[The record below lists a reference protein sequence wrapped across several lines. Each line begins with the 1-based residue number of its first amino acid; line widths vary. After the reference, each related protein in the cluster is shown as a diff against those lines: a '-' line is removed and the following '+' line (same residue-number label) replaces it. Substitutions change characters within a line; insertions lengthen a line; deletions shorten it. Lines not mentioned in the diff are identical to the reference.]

1 MPGRK
6 TPSASPRDNASLI
19 AGGKGDESG
28 DTRFERVRYFA
39 PNRFSLAKAG
49 IPKRGTFLAPD
60 TGTSGDFRMKLLSKI
75 TAIVVLLAGLAAAPA
90 PSRAQDKV
98 SVGVFPVSSS
108 LPYFVA
114 LERGFFKEQNIEP
127 EMTKLMGGPSNV
139 AAMMTNQIEVSAVLV
154 MLEGL
159 NAGVKKPGVAM
170 YISLNSQ
177 TKVWKMEQFVVR
189 NGFPASSIAD
199 LKGAKLMSAPGPA
212 NLNTA
217 KAILAKNGLKE
228 GDYTIDQLDMGQH
241 VNAMTAGTFDGG
253 YTLEPN
259 ASMMIKA
266 GIARSIEAG
275 VISKYILGSEAA
287 DAYAAGCAMTS
298 DFIQKRPDVA
308 KRFAAAWAKAIAFI
322 NANPDEARKHLAKN
336 TFTPD
341 NVVDMVSML
350 GYVMAGD
357 LNPKQLADFQA
368 FADFGTS
375 IGVVPE
381 KVDASKFL
389 QKF

>member
-1 MPGRK
+1 MK
-6 TPSASPRDNASLI
+6 VLKLTICAVAALVLSAATSD
-19 AGGKGDESG
+19 
-28 DTRFERVRYFA
+28 
-39 PNRFSLAKAG
+39 LAW
-49 IPKRGTFLAPD
+49 
-60 TGTSGDFRMKLLSKI
+60 
-75 TAIVVLLAGLAAAPA
+75 
-90 PSRAQDKV
+90 AQDKV

-114 LERGFFKEQNIEP
+114 LERGFFKEENIVP
-127 EMTKLMGGPSNV
+127 EMTKLMGGPPNV

-154 MLEGL
+154 TLEGL
-159 NAGVKKPGVAM
+159 NANVKKPGVAM
-170 YISLNSQ
+170 YIALNSQ

-189 NGFPASSIAD
+189 NGFKAESIAD

-217 KAILAKNGLKE
+217 KAILAKNGLKD

-241 VNAMTAGTFDGG
+241 VNAITAGTFDGG

-266 GIARSIEAG
+266 GVAHSIEAG
-275 VISKYILGSEAA
+275 VISKYILGDETA

-298 DFIQKRPDVA
+298 DFIAKRPDVA
-308 KRFAAAWAKAIAFI
+308 KRFAAAWGKAVDFI
-322 NANPDEARKHLAKN
+322 NKDPGEARKYLAKN
-336 TFTPD
+336 TYTPD

-350 GYVMAGD
+350 GYVMVGDMSPKQIGD
-357 LNPKQLADFQA
+357 LQKLADF
-368 FADFGTS
+368 GNS

-381 KVDASKFL
+381 KLEVTKVL

>member
-1 MPGRK
+1 M
-6 TPSASPRDNASLI
+6 NSL
-19 AGGKGDESG
+19 
-28 DTRFERVRYFA
+28 
-39 PNRFSLAKAG
+39 NRTILAA
-49 IPKRGTFLAPD
+49 LA
-60 TGTSGDFRMKLLSKI
+60 
-75 TAIVVLLAGLAAAPA
+75 LLALGAAAPDRA
-90 PSRAQDKV
+90 TAQDKV

-114 LERGFFKEQNIEP
+114 VERGFFREQNIEP
-127 EMTKLMGGPSNV
+127 EMIKLMGGPPNV
-139 AAMMTNQIEVSAVLV
+139 AAMMTNQIEVSVVLV
-154 MLEGL
+154 TLEGL
-159 NAGVKKPGVAM
+159 NANVKKPGVAM

-189 NGFPASSIAD
+189 NGFKAETIAD

-217 KAILAKNGLKE
+217 KAVLAKNGLKD

-266 GIARSIEAG
+266 GVARSLEAG
-275 VISKYILGSEAA
+275 VISKYILGDEGA
-287 DAYAAGCAMTS
+287 DSYAAGCAMTT
-298 DFIQKRPDVA
+298 DFIQKRPEVA
-308 KRFAAAWAKAIAFI
+308 KRFAAAWSKAIDFI
-322 NANPDEARKHLAKN
+322 NKNPEEARKYLAKN

-357 LNPKQLADFQA
+357 MTPKQIGDLQKLS
-368 FADFGTS
+368 DFGTS

-381 KVDASKFL
+381 KLDVTKVL

>member
-1 MPGRK
+1 MNLMIK
-6 TPSASPRDNASLI
+6 
-19 AGGKGDESG
+19 
-28 DTRFERVRYFA
+28 
-39 PNRFSLAKAG
+39 
-49 IPKRGTFLAPD
+49 
-60 TGTSGDFRMKLLSKI
+60 
-75 TAIVVLLAGLAAAPA
+75 AAALALLTALALPA
-90 PSRAQDKV
+90 QSQAQDKV

-127 EMTKLMGGPSNV
+127 EMTRLMGGPPNV

-154 MLEGL
+154 TLEGL
-159 NAGVKKPGVAM
+159 NANVKKPGVAM
-170 YISLNSQ
+170 YIALNSQ

-189 NGFPASSIAD
+189 NGFPANSIAD

-241 VNAMTAGTFDGG
+241 INAMTAGTFDGG

-266 GIARSIEAG
+266 GVARSLEAG
-275 VISKYILGSEAA
+275 VISKYILGDDKA

-308 KRFAAAWAKAIAFI
+308 QRFAAAWAKAISFI
-322 NANPDEARKHLAKN
+322 NSNPDEARKYLANN
-336 TFTPD
+336 TFTPE

-350 GYVMAGD
+350 GYAMVGD
-357 LNPKQLADFQA
+357 MSRQQLTDLQT
-368 FADFGTS
+368 FADFGSS

-381 KVDASKFL
+381 KVEVTKFL

>member
-1 MPGRK
+1 M
-6 TPSASPRDNASLI
+6 T
-19 AGGKGDESG
+19 
-28 DTRFERVRYFA
+28 
-39 PNRFSLAKAG
+39 KAV
-49 IPKRGTFLAPD
+49 A
-60 TGTSGDFRMKLLSKI
+60 
-75 TAIVVLLAGLAAAPA
+75 AIVLLTGAALLPA
-90 PSRAQDKV
+90 QSKAQDKV
-98 SVGVFPVSSS
+98 SVGVFPISSS

-114 LERGFFKEQNIEP
+114 LDRGFFKEQNIEP

-139 AAMMTNQIEVSAVLV
+139 AAMMTNQIEVSVVLV

-159 NAGVKKPGVAM
+159 NANVKKPGVAM
-170 YISLNSQ
+170 YIGLNSQ

-189 NGFPASSIAD
+189 NGFKAETIAD
-199 LKGAKLMSAPGPA
+199 LKGARLMSAPGPA

-217 KAILAKNGLKE
+217 KAILAKNGLKD

-266 GIARSIEAG
+266 GVARSLEAG
-275 VISKYILGSEAA
+275 VISKYILGSETAN
-287 DAYAAGCAMTS
+287 AYAAGCAMTS
-298 DFIQKRPDVA
+298 DFIQKRPEVA
-308 KRFAAAWAKAIAFI
+308 KRFAAAWAKAVAFI

-341 NVVDMVSML
+341 NVVDMVPML
-350 GYVMAGD
+350 GYVVAGD
-357 LNPKQLADFQA
+357 MSKQQLADLQA

-381 KVDASKFL
+381 KVDVTKFL

>member
-1 MPGRK
+1 MKKPLNLGICAMAALVL
-6 TPSASPRDNASLI
+6 SAIASDR
-19 AGGKGDESG
+19 A
-28 DTRFERVRYFA
+28 V
-39 PNRFSLAKAG
+39 
-49 IPKRGTFLAPD
+49 
-60 TGTSGDFRMKLLSKI
+60 
-75 TAIVVLLAGLAAAPA
+75 
-90 PSRAQDKV
+90 AQDQV
-98 SVGVFPVSSS
+98 SVGVFPISSS

-114 LERGFFKEQNIEP
+114 LERGYFREQNIAP
-127 EMTKLMGGPSNV
+127 EMTKLMGGPPNV

-154 MLEGL
+154 TLEGL
-159 NAGVKKPGVAM
+159 NANVKKPGVAM
-170 YISLNSQ
+170 YISQ

-189 NGFPASSIAD
+189 SGFKAETIAD

-217 KAILAKNGLKE
+217 KAILAKNGLKD

-266 GIARSIEAG
+266 GVARSLEAG
-275 VISKYILGSEAA
+275 VISKYILGDETA

-308 KRFAAAWAKAIAFI
+308 RRFAAAWGKAIDFI
-322 NANPDEARKHLAKN
+322 NKNPDEARKYLAKN

-357 LNPKQLADFQA
+357 MTPKQIGDLQKLADF
-368 FADFGTS
+368 GNS

-381 KVDASKFL
+381 KIDVTKIL

>member
-1 MPGRK
+1 MKSLNLRICAIAMLAL
-6 TPSASPRDNASLI
+6 SAVASDR
-19 AGGKGDESG
+19 A
-28 DTRFERVRYFA
+28 
-39 PNRFSLAKAG
+39 LA
-49 IPKRGTFLAPD
+49 
-60 TGTSGDFRMKLLSKI
+60 
-75 TAIVVLLAGLAAAPA
+75 
-90 PSRAQDKV
+90 QNKV

-108 LPYFVA
+108 LQYFVA

-127 EMTKLMGGPSNV
+127 EMTKLMGGPPNV

-154 MLEGL
+154 TLEGL
-159 NAGVKKPGVAM
+159 NANVKKPGVAM

-189 NGFPASSIAD
+189 NGFKAEAIAD

-217 KAILAKNGLKE
+217 KAILAKNGLKD
-228 GDYTIDQLDMGQH
+228 GDFTIDQLDMGQH

-266 GIARSIEAG
+266 GVARSLEAG
-275 VISKYILGSEAA
+275 VISKYILGDEAA

-298 DFIQKRPDVA
+298 DFIGKRPDVA
-308 KRFAAAWAKAIAFI
+308 KRFAAAWGKAIDFI
-322 NANPDEARKHLAKN
+322 NKNPEEARKYLAKN

-341 NVVDMVSML
+341 NVVDMVPML
-350 GYVMAGD
+350 GYVMVGDMTPKQIGD
-357 LNPKQLADFQA
+357 LQK
-368 FADFGTS
+368 FADFGNS

-381 KVDASKFL
+381 KLDVTKVL

>member
-1 MPGRK
+1 MNKLNR
-6 TPSASPRDNASLI
+6 LI
-19 AGGKGDESG
+19 ACAIAVGMTASG
-28 DTRFERVRYFA
+28 QA
-39 PNRFSLAKAG
+39 L
-49 IPKRGTFLAPD
+49 
-60 TGTSGDFRMKLLSKI
+60 
-75 TAIVVLLAGLAAAPA
+75 
-90 PSRAQDKV
+90 AQDKV

-114 LERGFFKEQNIEP
+114 LEKGFFKEQNIEP
-127 EMTKLMGGPSNV
+127 EMTRLMGGPPNV
-139 AAMMTNQIEVSAVLV
+139 AAMRTNQIEVSAVLV
-154 MLEGL
+154 TLEGL
-159 NAGVKKPGVAM
+159 NANIKKPGVAM
-170 YISLNSQ
+170 YIAVNSQ
-177 TKVWKMEQFVVR
+177 TNVWKMEQFVVR
-189 NGFPASSIAD
+189 NGFKAETIAD
-199 LKGAKLMSAPGPA
+199 LKGAKLLSAPGPA

-217 KAILAKNGLKE
+217 KAVLAKNGLKD

-241 VNAMTAGTFDGG
+241 VNALTAGTFDGG

-266 GIARSIEAG
+266 GVARSLEAG
-275 VISKYILGSEAA
+275 VISKYILGDETA

-308 KRFAAAWAKAIAFI
+308 RRFAAAWGKAIGYI
-322 NANPDEARKHLAKN
+322 NKNPDDARKYLAKN

-357 LNPKQLADFQA
+357 MTAKQVADLQKLADF
-368 FADFGTS
+368 GNS

-381 KVDASKFL
+381 KLDVTKVL

>member
-1 MPGRK
+1 MKFLNWTIGVVAALAL
-6 TPSASPRDNASLI
+6 SATVS
-19 AGGKGDESG
+19 
-28 DTRFERVRYFA
+28 ER
-39 PNRFSLAKAG
+39 
-49 IPKRGTFLAPD
+49 
-60 TGTSGDFRMKLLSKI
+60 
-75 TAIVVLLAGLAAAPA
+75 AI
-90 PSRAQDKV
+90 AQDKV

-114 LERGFFKEQNIEP
+114 VERGFFKDANIEP
-127 EMTKLMGGPSNV
+127 EMTKLMGGPPNV

-154 MLEGL
+154 TLEGL
-159 NAGVKKPGVAM
+159 NANVKKPGVAM

-189 NGFPASSIAD
+189 NGFKAETIAD

-266 GIARSIEAG
+266 GVARSLEAG
-275 VISKYILGSEAA
+275 VISKYILGDEKA

-298 DFIQKRPDVA
+298 DFIARRPDVA
-308 KRFAAAWAKAIAFI
+308 KRFAMAWGKAVDFI
-322 NANPDEARKHLAKN
+322 SKKPDEARKYLAKN

-350 GYVMAGD
+350 GYVMASDMSEKQIGD
-357 LNPKQLADFQA
+357 LQKLADF
-368 FADFGTS
+368 GNS

-381 KVDASKFL
+381 KLDVTKVL

>member
-1 MPGRK
+1 MKSLNLKICALAMLVLSAVAPGR
-6 TPSASPRDNASLI
+6 A
-19 AGGKGDESG
+19 
-28 DTRFERVRYFA
+28 V
-39 PNRFSLAKAG
+39 
-49 IPKRGTFLAPD
+49 
-60 TGTSGDFRMKLLSKI
+60 
-75 TAIVVLLAGLAAAPA
+75 
-90 PSRAQDKV
+90 AQDKV
-98 SVGVFPVSSS
+98 SVGLFPISSS

-127 EMTKLMGGPSNV
+127 EMTKLMGGPPNV
-139 AAMMTNQIEVSAVLV
+139 AAMMTNQIEVSVVLIT
-154 MLEGL
+154 LEGL
-159 NAGVKKPGVAM
+159 NANVKKPGVAR

-189 NGFPASSIAD
+189 NGFKADTIAD

-217 KAILAKNGLKE
+217 KAILAKNGLKD

-241 VNAMTAGTFDGG
+241 INAMTAGTFDGG

-266 GIARSIEAG
+266 GVARSLEAG
-275 VISKYILGSEAA
+275 VISKYILGDEAA
-287 DAYAAGCAMTS
+287 DAYAAGCAMTG

-308 KRFAAAWAKAIAFI
+308 RRFAAAWGKAIDFI
-322 NANPDEARKHLAKN
+322 NKNPDEARKYLAKN

-350 GYVMAGD
+350 GYVMVDDMSPKQIGD
-357 LNPKQLADFQA
+357 LQKLADF
-368 FADFGTS
+368 GNL
-375 IGVVPE
+375 IRIVPE
-381 KVDASKFL
+381 KLDVTKVL

>member
-1 MPGRK
+1 MNWLNLRIC
-6 TPSASPRDNASLI
+6 AVA
-19 AGGKGDESG
+19 A
-28 DTRFERVRYFA
+28 
-39 PNRFSLAKAG
+39 LALGA
-49 IPKRGTFLAPD
+49 TAPD
-60 TGTSGDFRMKLLSKI
+60 RAL
-75 TAIVVLLAGLAAAPA
+75 
-90 PSRAQDKV
+90 AQDKV

-114 LERGFFKEQNIEP
+114 LERGFFREQGIEP
-127 EMTKLMGGPSNV
+127 EMTKLMGGPPNV

-154 MLEGL
+154 TLEGL
-159 NAGVKKPGVAM
+159 NANVKKPGVAM

-189 NGFPASSIAD
+189 NGFKAETIAD
-199 LKGAKLMSAPGPA
+199 LKGAKLLSAPGPA

-217 KAILAKNGLKE
+217 KAILARNGLKD

-266 GIARSIEAG
+266 GVARSLEAG
-275 VISKYILGSEAA
+275 VISKYILGDEKA
-287 DAYAAGCAMTS
+287 DAFAAGCAMTS
-298 DFIQKRPDVA
+298 DFIAKRPEVA
-308 KRFAAAWAKAIAFI
+308 KRFAAAWSKAIDFI
-322 NANPDEARKHLAKN
+322 NKNPDEARKYLARN

-357 LNPKQLADFQA
+357 MSARQIGNLQQLADF
-368 FADFGTS
+368 GNS

-381 KVDASKFL
+381 KLDVTKVL

>member
-1 MPGRK
+1 MNLMIK
-6 TPSASPRDNASLI
+6 
-19 AGGKGDESG
+19 
-28 DTRFERVRYFA
+28 
-39 PNRFSLAKAG
+39 
-49 IPKRGTFLAPD
+49 
-60 TGTSGDFRMKLLSKI
+60 
-75 TAIVVLLAGLAAAPA
+75 AAALALLTALALPA
-90 PSRAQDKV
+90 QSQAQDKV

-127 EMTKLMGGPSNV
+127 EMTRLMGGPPNV

-154 MLEGL
+154 TLEGL
-159 NAGVKKPGVAM
+159 NANVKKPGVAM
-170 YISLNSQ
+170 YIALNSQ

-189 NGFPASSIAD
+189 NGFPANSIAD

-241 VNAMTAGTFDGG
+241 INAMTAGTFDGG

-266 GIARSIEAG
+266 GVARSLEAG
-275 VISKYILGSEAA
+275 VISKYILGDDKA

-308 KRFAAAWAKAIAFI
+308 KRFAAAWAKAISFI
-322 NANPDEARKHLAKN
+322 SSNPDEARKYLANN
-336 TFTPD
+336 TFTPE

-350 GYVMAGD
+350 GYAMVGD
-357 LNPKQLADFQA
+357 MSRQQLTDLQT
-368 FADFGTS
+368 FADFGSS

-381 KVDASKFL
+381 KVEVTKFL

>member
-1 MPGRK
+1 
-6 TPSASPRDNASLI
+6 
-19 AGGKGDESG
+19 
-28 DTRFERVRYFA
+28 
-39 PNRFSLAKAG
+39 
-49 IPKRGTFLAPD
+49 
-60 TGTSGDFRMKLLSKI
+60 MKLLNLGICAVAMLALGI
-75 TAIVVLLAGLAAAPA
+75 TASGQAA
-90 PSRAQDKV
+90 AQDKV

-127 EMTKLMGGPSNV
+127 EMTKLMGGPPNV

-159 NAGVKKPGVAM
+159 NANVKKPGVAM

-189 NGFPASSIAD
+189 NGFKAETIAD

-212 NLNTA
+212 NVNTA
-217 KAILAKNGLKE
+217 KAILAKNGLKD

-266 GIARSIEAG
+266 GVARSLEAG
-275 VISKYILGSEAA
+275 VISKYILGDELA

-298 DFIQKRPDVA
+298 DFIAKRPEVA
-308 KRFAAAWAKAIAFI
+308 KRFAVAWGKAIDFI
-322 NANPDEARKHLAKN
+322 NKNPDEARKYLVRN

-341 NVVDMVSML
+341 NVVDMVSMV

-357 LNPKQLADFQA
+357 MSPKQVGDLQKFS
-368 FADFGTS
+368 DFGTS

-381 KVDASKFL
+381 KLDVTKVL

>member
-1 MPGRK
+1 LLK
-6 TPSASPRDNASLI
+6 TASDRGQKAH
-19 AGGKGDESG
+19 AGLTPHAIPLVLGCW
-28 DTRFERVRYFA
+28 
-39 PNRFSLAKAG
+39 LAKGPFAADRANADCRRH
-49 IPKRGTFLAPD
+49 PERGTFLAHFS
-60 TGTSGDFRMKLLSKI
+60 GTSGDFRMKLLSKI
-75 TAIVVLLAGLAAAPA
+75 TAIVVLLAGVAALPA

-127 EMTKLMGGPSNV
+127 EMTKLMGGPPNV

-159 NAGVKKPGVAM
+159 NADVKKPGVAM

-189 NGFPASSIAD
+189 NGFPANSIAD

-266 GIARSIEAG
+266 GIARSLEAG

-308 KRFAAAWAKAIAFI
+308 KRFAAAWSKAIAFI
-322 NANPDEARKHLAKN
+322 NTNPNEARKHLAKN

-357 LNPKQLADFQA
+357 LSPKQLADFQA

>member
-1 MPGRK
+1 MNSLNLRICAVAVLALGAI
-6 TPSASPRDNASLI
+6 ASGQAL
-19 AGGKGDESG
+19 
-28 DTRFERVRYFA
+28 
-39 PNRFSLAKAG
+39 
-49 IPKRGTFLAPD
+49 
-60 TGTSGDFRMKLLSKI
+60 
-75 TAIVVLLAGLAAAPA
+75 
-90 PSRAQDKV
+90 AQDKV
-98 SVGVFPVSSS
+98 SVGLFPVSSS

-114 LERGFFKEQNIEP
+114 LERGFFREQGIEP
-127 EMTKLMGGPSNV
+127 EMTKLMGGPPNV

-154 MLEGL
+154 TLEGL
-159 NAGVKKPGVAM
+159 NANVKKPGVAM

-189 NGFPASSIAD
+189 NGFKAETIAD
-199 LKGAKLMSAPGPA
+199 LKGAKLLSAPGPA

-217 KAILAKNGLKE
+217 KAILARNGLKD

-266 GIARSIEAG
+266 GVARSLEAG
-275 VISKYILGSEAA
+275 VISKYILGDEKA
-287 DAYAAGCAMTS
+287 DAFAAGCAMTS
-298 DFIQKRPDVA
+298 DFIAKRPEVA
-308 KRFAAAWAKAIAFI
+308 RRFAAAWRKAIDFI
-322 NANPDEARKHLAKN
+322 KKNPDEARKYLAKN

-357 LNPKQLADFQA
+357 MSARQISDLQQLADF
-368 FADFGTS
+368 GNS

-381 KVDASKFL
+381 KLDVTKVL

>member
-1 MPGRK
+1 MKSLKLTICAVAVLALSAVASGR
-6 TPSASPRDNASLI
+6 A
-19 AGGKGDESG
+19 
-28 DTRFERVRYFA
+28 V
-39 PNRFSLAKAG
+39 
-49 IPKRGTFLAPD
+49 
-60 TGTSGDFRMKLLSKI
+60 
-75 TAIVVLLAGLAAAPA
+75 
-90 PSRAQDKV
+90 AQDKV
-98 SVGVFPVSSS
+98 SVGVFPISSS

-127 EMTKLMGGPSNV
+127 EMTRLMGGRPNV

-159 NAGVKKPGVAM
+159 NANVKKPGVAM

-177 TKVWKMEQFVVR
+177 TKVWKMKQFVVA
-189 NGFPASSIAD
+189 NGFKAETIA
-199 LKGAKLMSAPGPA
+199 PP
-212 NLNTA
+212 
-217 KAILAKNGLKE
+217 KAILAKNGLKD

-266 GIARSIEAG
+266 GVARSLEAG
-275 VISKYILGSEAA
+275 VISKYILGDEKA

-298 DFIQKRPDVA
+298 DFIAKRPDVA
-308 KRFAAAWAKAIAFI
+308 KRFAAAWGKAIDFI
-322 NANPDEARKHLAKN
+322 NKNPDEARKYLAKN

-350 GYVMAGD
+350 GHVMAGD
-357 LNPKQLADFQA
+357 MSAKQIGDLQKLADF
-368 FADFGTS
+368 GNS

-381 KVDASKFL
+381 KLDVTKVL